1 MSRDGQGSR
10 RGLPTAGVAVPSD
23 RRFRRADAAPVRR
36 RRSGRTLWT
45 LVRWSVVAVGLVLA
59 ATWGGHRLL
68 VSDMF
73 LVRDITVRGNARLTT
88 GDVESLLQGMREEN
102 VFRVDFD
109 HYRQQVL
116 DSAWVEQVT
125 LSRVMP
131 ATIVVDIVERT
142 PIAIARLNQQLY
154 LVDRTG
160 NIVDEFRAEH
170 HAFDLP
176 IVDGLLAATDG
187 ATATIDPDRARVT
200 TLLLDD
206 LASRRDL
213 QQRLSQVDVSNPRD
227 VVVMVDDDAAW
238 LHLGQASFVE
248 RLQRYLDLR
257 PALRDRFGA
266 IDYADLKFDERIYVR
281 GYGQRT
287 SGSVAAQ

>member
-1 MSRDGQGSR
+1 MSRDGQGAR

-36 RRSGRTLWT
+36 RRAGRTLWT
-45 LVRWSVVAVGLVLA
+45 LARWSVVGVGLLLA
-59 ATWGGHRLL
+59 AAWGGHRLL

-73 LVRDITVRGNARLTT
+73 LVRDIAVRGTARLSA
-88 GDVESLLQGMREEN
+88 GEVESLLRGMRDEN
-102 VFRVDFD
+102 VFLVDFE

-116 DSAWVEQVT
+116 DSTWVEQVT
-125 LSRVMP
+125 LSRVLP

-176 IVDGLLAATDG
+176 IVDGLLVASAG
-187 ATATIDPDRARVT
+187 AVATADPDRVRVT

-248 RLQRYLDLR
+248 RLERYLDLR

-287 SGSVAAQ
+287 SGAVAAQ